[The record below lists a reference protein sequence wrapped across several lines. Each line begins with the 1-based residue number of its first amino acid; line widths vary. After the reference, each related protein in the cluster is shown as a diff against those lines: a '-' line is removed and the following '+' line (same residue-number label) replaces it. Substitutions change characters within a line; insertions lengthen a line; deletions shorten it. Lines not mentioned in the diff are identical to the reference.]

1 SFSISGHKI
10 HGPKGVGALY
20 IKNGIR
26 VSPLLIGGSQEMDIR
41 SGTENVPGIYGL
53 GEAVRLTMEEQDK
66 NIEYL
71 NELRNYA
78 IDAFKNKIDGIYIIS
93 GDSDRFAPHIINIS
107 FPGVKSEIMLHSLE
121 QDGIY
126 VSSGSAC
133 SSRRKEYSH
142 VLKALNIGG
151 NLIDSSIRFSLSYI
165 NTKDEIDYAVEK
177 TKEHFINLRDIIG
190 R

>member
-1 SFSISGHKI
+1 M
-10 HGPKGVGALY
+10 
-20 IKNGIR
+20 
-26 VSPLLIGGSQEMDIR
+26 LIGGSQERNIR

-78 IDAFKNKIDGIYIIS
+78 INAFKSEIS
-93 GDSDRFAPHIINIS
+93 GIHVISEDSDEFAPHIINIA
-107 FPGVKSEIMLHSLE
+107 FPGIKSEIMLHSLE

-133 SSRRKEYSH
+133 SSKEKEYSH
-142 VLKALNIGG
+142 VLRALNIGG
-151 NLIDSSIRFSLSYI
+151 DLIDSSIRFSLSYT
-165 NTKDEIDYAVEK
+165 NTKEEIDYTVEK
-177 TKEHFINLRDIIG
+177 TREHFISLKSIIG